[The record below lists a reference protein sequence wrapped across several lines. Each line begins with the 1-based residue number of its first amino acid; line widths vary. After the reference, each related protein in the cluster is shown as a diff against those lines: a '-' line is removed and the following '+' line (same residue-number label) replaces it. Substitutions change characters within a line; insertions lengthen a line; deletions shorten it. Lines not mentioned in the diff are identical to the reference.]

1 MLQIAAF
8 YILAVV
14 ALVSAIMVVSA
25 RNPVHS
31 VMFLITIFVTTAG
44 LFVLAGAEYLAM
56 LLIVVYVGAVAVLF
70 LFVVMMLDIDFVELK
85 QGFLNYAPL
94 GGLVSLI
101 LFAMFVLVGS
111 AWVEGKTDPKVLASP
126 TPNPELIDNTSALG
140 HIIYTDYILFF
151 QLAGMVLFVAMIG
164 AIVLTLR
171 HKNYVKRQNVSKQ
184 VARSRQNAV
193 ENTKPKIGEGV
204 SL

>member
-1 MLQIAAF
+1 
-8 YILAVV
+8 
-14 ALVSAIMVVSA
+14 MVVSA
-25 RNPVHS
+25 KNPVHS
-31 VMFLITIFVTTAG
+31 VMFLITIFVTTSG

-85 QGFLNYAPL
+85 QGFMRYAPF
-94 GGLVSLI
+94 GGLVALV
-101 LFAMFVLVGS
+101 LFAMFVLVAS
-111 AWVEGKTDPKVLASP
+111 AVVEAKVDPHVLASP
-126 TPNPELIDNTSALG
+126 TPALDVANNTQAIGRIL
-140 HIIYTDYILFF
+140 YTDYILFF

-171 HKNYVKRQNVSKQ
+171 HKPHVKRQNVGKQ
-184 VARSRQNAV
+184 VARTRKTGV

-204 SL
+204 TL

>member
-8 YILAVV
+8 YILAAV
-14 ALVSAIMVVSA
+14 ALISAIMVVSA
-25 RNPVHS
+25 KNPVHS
-31 VMFLITIFVTTAG
+31 VMFLITIFVTTSG

-85 QGFLNYAPL
+85 QGFMRYAPF
-94 GGLVSLI
+94 GALVALV
-101 LFAMFVLVGS
+101 LFAMFVLVAS
-111 AWVEGKTDPKVLASP
+111 AVVEAKVDPHVLASP
-126 TPNPELIDNTSALG
+126 TPALDVANNTQAIGRIL
-140 HIIYTDYILFF
+140 YTDYILFF

-171 HKNYVKRQNVSKQ
+171 HKPYVKRQNVGKQ
-184 VARSRQNAV
+184 VARTRKTGV